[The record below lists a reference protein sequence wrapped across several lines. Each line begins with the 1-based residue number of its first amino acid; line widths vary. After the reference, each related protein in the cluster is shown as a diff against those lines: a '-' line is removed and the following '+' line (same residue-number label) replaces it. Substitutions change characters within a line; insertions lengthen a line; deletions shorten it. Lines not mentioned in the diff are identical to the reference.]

1 MSGQG
6 QEKQTLDGQIREQQT
21 LSGQEREVRTLDGQ
35 KREKQTL
42 SGQEHEVQTLGGQ
55 EHEVRTLDRQHAAGG
70 EQERARRS
78 SAPPGMR
85 EATRAN
91 RMIERG
97 MKVVVGV
104 SGGADSVCLL
114 AGLVSL
120 REELGISLVAVH
132 VEHGIRGEESLA
144 DAAYVAE
151 LCERWNVKLSV
162 ERIDVE
168 AVARERGLTVEEA
181 GRTVRYEVFARIAR
195 EQSADRIAVAHNRND
210 QAETVL
216 WNLARGS
223 GVRGLGGIRP
233 VRGRIIRPLL
243 FTERSEIEAYLRAQG
258 IRWRTDRTNLET
270 AYTRNRIRL
279 ELLPWL
285 TERLNVQAVD
295 HIAQAA
301 QRLWEV
307 QDYLEAQTA
316 QAAQRS
322 VFAGSWETGIVPVGR
337 AAEKPAAERHATKT
351 ENRGRDSFFLYLP
364 EYRRESPLIQKEL
377 LKYCLRLAG
386 GGSGLKDV
394 GSVHLESLQALC
406 EQPCGKAC
414 SLPGRMTAVREGEY
428 VRFISNRAVPG
439 RGNESFGLRDPN
451 GRPRVS
457 ADQPD
462 GYQKR
467 TGEPDRHC
475 ERVSQPDGCQERTS
489 EPDRRSEW
497 VSQPDGCQERIGEP
511 DRRSE
516 RVSQPDGCQERTDE
530 PDRHHE
536 RVSQP
541 DARFGVQNQPDRYP
555 TAGLQPW
562 QQDNP
567 EFPVDTERAMD
578 LGRFT
583 AYAAI
588 LPNSPDIMSEI
599 HQEKKYTKWLSYD
612 TIYSNVCFRKRR
624 AGDYL
629 VVNADGGRKKLKD
642 YLIEQKIPRAMRD
655 SLWLLADGSH
665 ILWVVGWRISEA
677 AKVTRNT
684 QKILKIRLEEDMR

>member
-1 MSGQG
+1 M
-6 QEKQTLDGQIREQQT
+6 
-21 LSGQEREVRTLDGQ
+21 
-35 KREKQTL
+35 
-42 SGQEHEVQTLGGQ
+42 
-55 EHEVRTLDRQHAAGG
+55 DRQRAAGG
-70 EQERARRS
+70 EQERASRDS
-78 SAPPGMR
+78 VPPGMR
-85 EATRAN
+85 EAIRAY
-91 RMIERG
+91 RMIGRG

-144 DAAYVAE
+144 DAGYVAE

-223 GVRGLGGIRP
+223 GVKGLGGIRP
-233 VRGRIIRPLL
+233 MRGRIIRPLL
-243 FTERSEIEAYLRAQG
+243 FTERSEIESYLRVQG

-285 TERLNVQAVD
+285 TERLNAQAVD

-322 VFAGSWETGIVPVGR
+322 VFAGSWETGIVPVGQVV
-337 AAEKPAAERHATKT
+337 EKPVAALPEDHATEGTEGDVVETTAGYATKQVECQAVRMAERHREEEVKGQALKMAESHTTKT

-428 VRFISNRAVPG
+428 VRFTSNRTVPG
-439 RGNESFGLRDPN
+439 RGDESLGLRDPN

-457 ADQPD
+457 ADQP
-462 GYQKR
+462 GGCQER
-467 TGEPDRHC
+467 TGEPDRHR
-475 ERVSQPDGCQERTS
+475 ERVRQSDGYQERTS
-489 EPDRRSEW
+489 EQDRRRER
-497 VSQPDGCQERIGEP
+497 VRQPDGCQERIGEQ
-511 DRRSE
+511 DRRRG
-516 RVSQPDGCQERTDE
+516 RVSQPDRRQER
-530 PDRHHE
+530 
-536 RVSQP
+536 VGQQ
-541 DARFGVQNQPDRYP
+541 DARFEVQKRPDRYP
-555 TAGLQPW
+555 AAGQQPW

-567 EFPVDTERAMD
+567 EFPVDTERARKI
-578 LGRFT
+578 GRFT

-599 HQEKKYTKWLSYD
+599 RQEKKYTKWLSYD

-677 AKVTRNT
+677 AKVTWNT

>member
-1 MSGQG
+1 MG
-6 QEKQTLDGQIREQQT
+6 
-21 LSGQEREVRTLDGQ
+21 GQERGAQ
-35 KREKQTL
+35 
-42 SGQEHEVQTLGGQ
+42 
-55 EHEVRTLDRQHAAGG
+55 TLDRQHAAGG
-70 EQERARRS
+70 EQERASRD

-85 EATRAN
+85 DAIRAY
-91 RMIERG
+91 RMIGRG

-181 GRTVRYEVFARIAR
+181 GRTVRYEVFARIAQ

-223 GVRGLGGIRP
+223 GVKGLGGIRP

-243 FTERSEIEAYLRAQG
+243 FTERSEIEAYLRTQG

-285 TERLNVQAVD
+285 TERLNAQAVD

-322 VFAGSWETGIVPVGR
+322 VFAGSWETGIVPAGR
-337 AAEKPAAERHATKT
+337 AAEKPVAELPEDHAAKGTEGDVAESHTTKT

-428 VRFISNRAVPG
+428 VRFTSNRAVPG
-439 RGNESFGLRDPN
+439 WGDESLDLGDPN
-451 GRPRVS
+451 GRPCVS
-457 ADQPD
+457 ADQP
-462 GYQKR
+462 G
-467 TGEPDRHC
+467 
-475 ERVSQPDGCQERTS
+475 
-489 EPDRRSEW
+489 
-497 VSQPDGCQERIGEP
+497 GCQERIGEQ
-511 DRRSE
+511 DRRCE
-516 RVSQPDGCQERTDE
+516 QVS
-530 PDRHHE
+530 
-536 RVSQP
+536 
-541 DARFGVQNQPDRYP
+541 QPDRYP
-555 TAGLQPW
+555 AAGLQPW

-567 EFPVDTERAMD
+567 EFPVDTERARK

-599 HQEKKYTKWLSYD
+599 RQEKKYTKWLSYD

-677 AKVTRNT
+677 AKVTWNT